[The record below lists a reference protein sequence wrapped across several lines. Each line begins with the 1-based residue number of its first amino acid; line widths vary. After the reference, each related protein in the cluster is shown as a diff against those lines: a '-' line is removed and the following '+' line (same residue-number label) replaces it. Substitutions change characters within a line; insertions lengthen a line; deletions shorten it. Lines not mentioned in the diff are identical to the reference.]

1 MSERKFEQ
9 SNDAEYRKGYYDGQ
23 HDAFAASE
31 LDAYYA
37 GVGFGKREHGDM
49 HMGFNNASERA
60 QFERGIRDKDR
71 HFNAYRAAPL
81 TFWERLFG
89 RKDNAP
95 RIDFTGR
102 KAAKKNRKK
111 AKRAERKTVRAQS
124 RAAKRAAK
132 TANKKRPAGKK
143 RSTGKK
149 RTTSKKRRSG
159 KKRR

>member
-1 MSERKFEQ
+1 MSKRNFEK

-37 GVGFGKREHGDM
+37 GVGFGKREHGDA
-49 HMGFNNASERA
+49 HIGFNNSKERR
-60 QFERGIRDKDR
+60 QFEEGIRNRNK
-71 HFNAYRAAPL
+71 HFNGYRVKPL
-81 TFWERLFG
+81 TFWEKIFG
-89 RKDNAP
+89 RKDGAEWV
-95 RIDFTGR
+95 DYTGR

-111 AKRAERKTVRAQS
+111 AKRAERKTVKAQS

-143 RSTGKK
+143 R
-149 RTTSKKRRSG
+149 TTSKKRPRRS
-159 KKRR
+159 R